1 MMWTLM
7 ITYFTLIGGPIND
20 GYLFKS
26 YEECL
31 IEQDTI
37 EVVFIEEYGMVEN
50 IDYTISCEPNGLF

>member
-1 MMWTLM
+1 M